1 MDGSVSSTRVTVGG
15 GAALETVIVTG
26 SEVNRRPSASRAIA
40 LKVWNPSL
48 VAVVSQ
54 ETEYGALVSSA
65 PRSTPSSWN
74 WTPPTR
80 TPTGLTRA
88 RTVIVPATGVSEVGE
103 AMVTTRLPGRGG

>member
-65 PRSTPSSWN
+65 PRSTLSSWN
-74 WTPPTR
+74 WTPDQDTY
-80 TPTGLTRA
+80 GAHARA
-88 RTVIVPATGVSEVGE
+88 DCDRAGDGSVGGWGSNGHHQ
-103 AMVTTRLPGRGG
+103 AAWQRR